1 MPLLSADSSA
11 GRLALSREFALSG
24 DTTAMFA
31 ARDQITQF
39 LNAHGV
45 DGEDEIDVLVA
56 LQEALAN
63 AVVHGCA
70 SDPTKTIY
78 CTVDVDDAEINIVI
92 RDPGPGFDSYSGN
105 DFEDGTNLTNHGRG
119 ILLMRSL
126 MDEISY
132 RHHGSEVEMKK
143 FRQRPD

>member
-1 MPLLSADSSA
+1 MLNADSSA
-11 GRLALSREFALSG
+11 GKLAFSREFTFTG

-31 ARDQITQF
+31 ARDQIMQF

-45 DGEDEIDVLVA
+45 DGEDEIDVLIA

-70 SDPTKTIY
+70 SDPAKTIR
-78 CTVDVDDAEINIVI
+78 CTVEVDDAEINIVI
-92 RDPGPGFDSYSGN
+92 RDPGPGFDAYAGN
-105 DFEDGTNLTNHGRG
+105 ESEDGTNLTNHGRG

-132 RHHGSEVEMKK
+132 RHQGSEVHMKK
-143 FRQRPD
+143 IREHPD